1 MFAVSMAGHDKGQMY
16 VIIGEE
22 NDMVYLVDGKSRKLD
37 NPKKKKF
44 KHLQVVKSNPDA
56 ALVNKIRNKQT
67 IYNEEIK
74 LAIKV
79 RTNKEVTH
87 VKI

>member
-16 VIIGEE
+16 VIIEEE
-22 NDMVYLVDGKSRKLD
+22 NDMVYLVDGKSRKLE
-37 NPKKKKF
+37 NPKRKKL
-44 KHLQVVKSNPDA
+44 KHLQVVKSNLDN
-56 ALVNKIRNKQT
+56 ALVEKIRNKQT